1 MKTKFEPIEKQLL
14 TMEEAANLLKVSRN
28 TFMKRFVETKEIRVV
43 FLDEHQDHFLFWIRD
58 IEDLI
63 AKKAKFW
70 TPEAARVWIKRHRTI
85 LQDDHLDQ
93 PSCSS

>member
-28 TFMKRFVETKEIRVV
+28 TFMKSFVETKEIRVV

-63 AKKAKFW
+63 RKKARFW
-70 TPEAARVWIKRHRTI
+70 TPEAAKVWIKRHRTI
-85 LQDDHLDQ
+85 LQDDSLE

>member
-63 AKKAKFW
+63 RKKARFW
-70 TPEAARVWIKRHRTI
+70 NPEAAKIWIKRHKTI
-85 LQDDHLDQ
+85 LQDDSLE
-93 PSCSS
+93 PSISS

>member
-63 AKKAKFW
+63 RKKARFW
-70 TPEAARVWIKRHRTI
+70 NPEAAKIWIKRHKTI
-85 LQDDHLDQ
+85 LQDDQ
-93 PSCSS
+93 PICS

>member
-63 AKKAKFW
+63 SKKAKYW
-70 TPEAARVWIKRHRTI
+70 TPEAARIWIKRHKTI
-85 LQDDHLDQ
+85 LQDD
-93 PSCSS
+93 PEPAGM